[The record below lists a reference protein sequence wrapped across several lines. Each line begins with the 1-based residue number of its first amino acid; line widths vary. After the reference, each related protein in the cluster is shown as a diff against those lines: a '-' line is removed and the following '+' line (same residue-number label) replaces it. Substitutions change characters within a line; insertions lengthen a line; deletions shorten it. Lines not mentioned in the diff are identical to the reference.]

1 MSAIIATVWP
11 ATANKD
17 MIEKLYKSWVRI
29 LRFNFPHAKYN
40 WILEMKDMITEVEKK
55 TWWKFMLL
63 LDTAGPGI
71 RTGDVKAPQ
80 NYKKWEIF
88 KMCVEQKYVDTDKTI
103 FCSYSYLVQDL
114 KKWDLIK
121 IDSWLF
127 DVRVVRTTKNYLYVQ
142 SLSDGIISSQRH
154 INLPRKKLK
163 IATLSDQ
170 DREDIKF
177 CIKENFRYVAMSFV
191 RNAEDINDL
200 RNFLYD
206 NGASHL
212 QIIAK
217 IETQE
222 AVDNISEIIRASD
235 AIMIAR
241 WDLWTEMPI
250 ETIPGIQQHIVWKVK
265 RKWKKVIVATQMLE
279 SMIDN
284 PIPTRAEVSDIFLA
298 VREWADFVM
307 LSGETAVGKFPI
319 ECVKVMNNVIA
330 EANKY
335 I

>member
-1 MSAIIATVWP
+1 MSGIIATLWP
-11 ATANKD
+11 AIFSKD
-17 MIEKLYKSWVRI
+17 MIEKLYKSGVRI
-29 LRFNFPHAKYN
+29 LRFNFPHAKYD
-40 WILEMKDMITEVEKK
+40 WIQEMKSIITEVEKK

-63 LDTAGPGI
+63 CDTEWPWI
-71 RTGDVKAPQ
+71 RTWILKTEQ
-80 NYKKWEIF
+80 SYLEWEIF
-88 KMCVEQKYVDTDKTI
+88 KICIDHQYVDEAKTMY
-103 FCSYSYLVQDL
+103 CSYPYIIKDL
-114 KKWDLIK
+114 KEWDIVK
-121 IDSWLF
+121 IDSGLF
-127 DVRVVRTTKNYLYVQ
+127 DVEVVRKTKNYLYVKA
-142 SLSDGIISSQRH
+142 LSNAIVGSQRH
-154 INLPRKKLK
+154 INLPRKKLRLP
-163 IATLSDQ
+163 TLSDKDKQ
-170 DREDIKF
+170 DISF

-191 RNAEDINDL
+191 RNAEDIREL
-200 RNFLYD
+200 RNYLYD
-206 NGASHL
+206 HGASHL

-235 AIMIAR
+235 AIMVAR
-241 WDLWTEMPI
+241 GDLGTEMPI
-250 ETIPGIQQHIVWKVK
+250 ETIPWIQQHIVWKVK

-279 SMIDN
+279 SMIEN

-307 LSGETAVGKFPI
+307 LSWETAVGKFPI